1 MLLGLHGGISKML
14 LTLHLEQDV
23 QTPWKPQSPG
33 SISILF
39 IRQLAPIHITTAQR
53 RSSLYMKRKRR
64 KSSLTT
70 NRKHPQAQ
78 GFQGEG
84 SSHGRQQNSSPAI
97 PGKDQSR
104 MKQNPSGLERSLGSW
119 RIIRCKGFSTL
130 AWLFKHPH
138 STEEKEGGNGG
149 WVIKLSESGK
159 WHFSRWGGG
168 VCWEQSLSAS
178 LKLQK
183 GLQEFLSYTVR
194 ITQLLD

>member
-39 IRQLAPIHITTAQR
+39 IRQSAPIHITAAQR

-104 MKQNPSGLERSLGSW
+104 MKQKGLGDQWLGIQM
-119 RIIRCKGFSTL
+119 R
-130 AWLFKHPH
+130 
-138 STEEKEGGNGG
+138 EEKEGGNGG
-149 WVIKLSESGK
+149 WVIKLSESGE